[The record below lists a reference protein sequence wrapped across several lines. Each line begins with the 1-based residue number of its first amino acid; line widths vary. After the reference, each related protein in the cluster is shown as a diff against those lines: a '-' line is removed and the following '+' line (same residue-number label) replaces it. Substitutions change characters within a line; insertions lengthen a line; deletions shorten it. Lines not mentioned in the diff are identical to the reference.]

1 VNPTTL
7 EIRDI
12 MRLLPHRAPFL
23 LVDRVVALD
32 PGKSITAIKNVTYN
46 EPLFPGHFPHI
57 PTMPGVL
64 ILEALAQASGIL
76 AVLRENKFAEQGLLL
91 YFAGV
96 DEARFRRPVVPGD
109 TLTLKSELL
118 AQKRDM
124 WKFATRALVGD
135 ELACEAQLLCV
146 LREPGKKPVAS
157 G

>member
-1 VNPTTL
+1 MNPTTL
-7 EIRDI
+7 DIREI
-12 MRLLPHRAPFL
+12 MRVLPHRAPFL
-23 LVDRVVALD
+23 LVDRVIALD

-46 EPLFPGHFPHI
+46 EPFFPGHFPQL

-64 ILEALAQASGIL
+64 LLEALAQASGIL
-76 AVLRENKFAEQGLLL
+76 AVLRENKFADSGAVL

-109 TLTLKSELL
+109 TLILKSELI

-124 WKFATRALVGD
+124 WKFATRALVGE

-146 LREPGKKPVAS
+146 LREPAKKK
-157 G
+157 GE